1 MIRDGFIT
9 TLQRRLTRVRQA
21 ACLADAQFWATGV
34 LGMTS
39 AGFLLGALSFEERDR
54 LDDLI
59 ANAQNTREAELRAQ
73 EAAA

>member
-1 MIRDGFIT
+1 MIRAGFIT
-9 TLQRRLTRVRQA
+9 TLLRRLTRVRTA
-21 ACLADAQFWATGV
+21 ATITDAEYWATCV
-34 LGMTS
+34 YGMTS
-39 AGFLLGALSFEERDR
+39 AGFLLGVLSFEERDR

>member
-1 MIRDGFIT
+1 MIRQGFIT

-34 LGMTS
+34 YGMTS
-39 AGFLLGALSFEERDR
+39 AAFLLAALTFEERER

-59 ANAQNTREAELRAQ
+59 ANAQNTREAELRTQ
-73 EAAA
+73 EAEA

>member
-1 MIRDGFIT
+1 MIRNGFIT

-21 ACLADAQFWATGV
+21 ACLADAQFWATGA

-39 AGFLLGALSFEERDR
+39 AGFLLGALSFQERDR

-59 ANAQNTREAELRAQ
+59 ANAQNTRESELRAQ
-73 EAAA
+73 GVFA